1 MMLGSRGLRSAIAS
15 QVLPSELIGQKQRWG
30 CTVAEARQHRQ
41 CRVER
46 APFIYFLDFDAGGDA
61 KGESGAG
68 AFFKYLLSGM
78 S

>member
-1 MMLGSRGLRSAIAS
+1 MMLGSCGLRRAIVS
-15 QVLPSELIGQKQRWG
+15 QVLLSELIGQKQHWG
-30 CTVAEARQHRQ
+30 CIVAESRLHRQ
-41 CRVER
+41 CSAER